1 MSEKSVMNR
10 NQIGIKVNT
19 SIAITSIVITRS
31 FFYKSIVSQAVV
43 VIKGTEIKIECTS
56 SAIFVLPLFTEI
68 FSRDDC
74 KPDESYRLLRLR
86 EDEHASSI

>member
-10 NQIGIKVNT
+10 NQIGIKVN
-19 SIAITSIVITRS
+19 ASIVITRS
-31 FFYKSIVSQAVV
+31 FFWKSIVSQAIV
-43 VIKGTEIKIECTS
+43 VIKGIEIKIECTS

-68 FSRDDC
+68 FSKDDC

-86 EDEHASSI
+86 KVEHASSI